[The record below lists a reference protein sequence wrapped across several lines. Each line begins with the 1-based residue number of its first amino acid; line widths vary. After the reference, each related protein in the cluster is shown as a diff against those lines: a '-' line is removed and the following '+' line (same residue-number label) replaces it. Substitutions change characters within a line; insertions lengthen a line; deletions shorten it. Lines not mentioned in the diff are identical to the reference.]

1 MRSAVVVS
9 GIDADAGGIA
19 QDGLRELD
27 DARRE
32 RGGEE
37 QRLAVGRKQRDDA
50 FHIAGEAHVEH
61 PVHFIEHEELDAGEI
76 HGALF
81 DQVEQTSGSRHQHVH
96 AAAHRGNLGIL
107 ADAAVNQ
114 RLLEADVGAVS
125 GEAFADL
132 AGEFAGRSQHQRA
145 ALARLDLLRPLMDRM
160 EDGQGETRGFSGAG
174 LGATEK
180 VAAFEQQRDG
190 LRLDRR
196 WGGVVQF
203 AQNTLE
209 GRSQWQRLE
218 FIRGHV
224 VRGAC
229 LIPDGRQAVS
239 MSGWSNLKQSL
250 IDEDRKRVEPF
261 NRLPARQKRRCAA
274 RQ

>member
-1 MRSAVVVS
+1 MRSAVVVP
-9 GIDADAGGIA
+9 GIDADAGRIA
-19 QDGLRELD
+19 QNRLREID
-27 DARRE
+27 DARCE
-32 RGGEE
+32 GRGEK
-37 QRLAVGRKQRDDA
+37 QRLPVGGKQRDDA

-61 PVHFIEHEELDAGEI
+61 PVHFIEDEKLDAGEI

-81 DQVEQTSGSRHQHVH
+81 DQVEQTTGSRHEHIH
-96 AAAHRGNLGIL
+96 AAAHRGDLGIL

-114 RLLEADVGAVS
+114 RLLEADVGTVS

-132 AGEFAGRSQHQRA
+132 AGEFAGRCQHQRA

-160 EDGQGETRGFSGAG
+160 QDRQGETGGFSGAG
-174 LGATEK
+174 LGATEQ

-190 LRLDRR
+190 LGLDRR
-196 WGGVVQF
+196 WDGVVQL

-224 VRGAC
+224 
-229 LIPDGRQAVS
+229 S
-239 MSGWSNLKQSL
+239 
-250 IDEDRKRVEPF
+250 RV
-261 NRLPARQKRRCAA
+261 PASSRMGGRRC
-274 RQ
+274 R